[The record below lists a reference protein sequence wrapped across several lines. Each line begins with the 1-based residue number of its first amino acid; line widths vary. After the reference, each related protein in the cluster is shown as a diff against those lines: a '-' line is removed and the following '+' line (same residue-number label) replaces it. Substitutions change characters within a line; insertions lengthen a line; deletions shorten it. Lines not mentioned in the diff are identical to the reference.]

1 VLSPVRNGDAIAPE
15 AVVTFDRLDGF
26 TVMRSFGMARGEGIV
41 PRNLIRATFR
51 SIGSLI
57 GLAPLDY
64 LTDAERARS
73 ESIAA
78 LIRDAERLGAN
89 GILSLHFDAN
99 ELADGSTRVFAYG
112 EAVLLDP
119 VPGFAG

>member
-1 VLSPVRNGDAIAPE
+1 VLSHARNGPSIAPE

-26 TVMRSFGMARGEGIV
+26 RVVTSFGIVRGEGIV

-51 SIGSLI
+51 SIGSFI
-57 GLAPLDY
+57 GLAPMDY

-78 LIRDAERLGAN
+78 LTSAAQRLGAN
-89 GILSLHFDAN
+89 GILNLHFDAG
-99 ELADGSTRVFAYG
+99 ELGDGSTRVLAYG

-119 VPGFAG
+119 APGFAG